1 MTVLRHFF
9 IGVLATA
16 AAPLTFGQEAAPRPN
31 ADPSAFVGPGGAG
44 ATDGTQN
51 VASVP
56 DFSGIWAHPY
66 FPGFEPPASGPGPI
80 VNRSRRPRDGV
91 GNANQFVGDYTNPIL
106 KPQAAE
112 VIKRHGEISLKGE
125 TYPTPS
131 NQCWPSGVPY
141 IFFQHGLQMLQL
153 PDKVVFLYLRNHE
166 FREVRLNEP
175 HPAHVAP
182 SWYGDSVGHY
192 EGDTLVIDTVG
203 VKKGPFAMVDMYG
216 TPFSP
221 ALHVVERYRLIDYA
235 AARGAIARNSKENIR
250 FGPGVQSLEFDPNY
264 RGKHLQLE
272 FTVDDEGVFTMPWTA
287 TITYA
292 VPLGFWEEHV
302 CAENPRG
309 YFSTGPEA
317 AVPTANAPDF

>member
-1 MTVLRHFF
+1 M
-9 IGVLATA
+9 GVRRFLIALLAVMAT
-16 AAPLTFGQEAAPRPN
+16 
-31 ADPSAFVGPGGAG
+31 PSALAQQ
-44 ATDGTQN
+44 ATPDSK
-51 VASVP
+51 AAIP

-80 VNRSRRPRDGV
+80 LNRSRRMRGGILG
-91 GNANQFVGDYTNPIL
+91 GNANQFVGDYESPIL
-106 KPQAAE
+106 KPNAAA
-112 VIKRHGEISLKGE
+112 ILKRYGEISLKGQ

-141 IFFQHGLQMLQL
+141 IFFQHGLQMLQT

-166 FREVRLNEP
+166 FREVPLNVP

-203 VKKGPFAMVDMYG
+203 VRAGPYPMLDMYG

-221 ALHVVERYRLIDYA
+221 ALHVVERYRIVDYPEAKAAID
-235 AARGAIARNSKENIR
+235 RSMRENIR
-250 FGPGVQSLEFDPNY
+250 FSVGVQSLDYDPEY
-264 RGKHLQLE
+264 RGKHLQLA

-302 CAENPRG
+302 CAENPNG
-309 YFSTGPEA
+309 YFLDGKVGD
-317 AVPTANAPDF
+317 VPVAMTPDF